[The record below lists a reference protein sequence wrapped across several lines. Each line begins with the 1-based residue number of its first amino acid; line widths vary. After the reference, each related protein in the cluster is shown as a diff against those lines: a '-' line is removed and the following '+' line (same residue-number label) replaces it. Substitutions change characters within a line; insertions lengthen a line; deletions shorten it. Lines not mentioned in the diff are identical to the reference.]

1 MWGWD
6 GFRTT
11 GFENFLGLKPA
22 SNAVTIIIP
31 SVVNF
36 PMLGSLLRSK
46 LLLTNC
52 NLANVIQ
59 INEFSFTSKSNHFLP
74 LYIQMTHCSTRQ

>member
-1 MWGWD
+1 MWGWH

-22 SNAVTIIIP
+22 GNAVTIIIP

-36 PMLGSLLRSK
+36 LMLGSLLRSK
-46 LLLTNC
+46 LLVTNIFK
-52 NLANVIQ
+52 ANGVTESQDI
-59 INEFSFTSKSNHFLP
+59 
-74 LYIQMTHCSTRQ
+74 